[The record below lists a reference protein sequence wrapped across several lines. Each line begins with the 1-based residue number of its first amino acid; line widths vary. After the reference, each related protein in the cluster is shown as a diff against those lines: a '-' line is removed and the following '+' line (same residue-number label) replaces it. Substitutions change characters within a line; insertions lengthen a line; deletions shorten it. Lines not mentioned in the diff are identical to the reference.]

1 VTVVGPEL
9 VKQTWDTEATMRAPW
24 LEAALAFVDRDFDRA
39 IEIYEATG
47 SATDAPIVRLRA
59 AAAMVEQGRRA
70 EADAYLDQALAFH
83 RSVGAKHFIAQGEA
97 LLAATACVSGLE
109 PLTQVSRCAR
119 GSGVPPR

>member
-1 VTVVGPEL
+1 
-9 VKQTWDTEATMRAPW
+9 MRAPW

-59 AAAMVEQGRRA
+59 AAAMVEQGPRA

-97 LLAATACVSGLE
+97 LLAATASGQ
-109 PLTQVSRCAR
+109 PLRKR
-119 GSGVPPR
+119 